1 MKPIE
6 WLGNK
11 LRIIDQTRLPGKV
24 VFTELRDYAEVAA
37 AIREMKVRGAPAIGV
52 AAAYGIAL
60 GAQNIKAESKD
71 KFMSQLDQVLQA
83 FSAARPTAV
92 NLFRAIDRMKKAA
105 SASDFT
111 IIKQA
116 LIDEAKAIHAEEE
129 AATERLS
136 QLGAELIEDGFTIL
150 THCNAG
156 PLATAGYGTA
166 LGVIKAAKEQG
177 KQIDVIA
184 TETRPLLQGAR
195 LTAWELMQENIPTTL
210 ITDSMAGYFMSRGK
224 INCVIVGA
232 DRIAANGDTANKI
245 GTYTLAVLAK
255 ENGIPFYVAAPTSTI
270 DISLGSGE
278 EIPIEERS
286 PEEVTTIGGISL
298 APKGVTAANP
308 AFDVTPHKY
317 ITAIIT
323 EKGIIR
329 NPYLRGLKRV
339 AWWVIRLED
348 DTCS

>member
-11 LRIIDQTRLPGKV
+11 IKIIDQTQLPAKLAYL
-24 VFTELRDYAEVAA
+24 ELRDYKEVVAA
-37 AIREMKVRGAPAIGV
+37 IKEMKVRGAPAIGV

-60 GAQNIKAESKD
+60 GAQNIKVSTRTEFFNQFD
-71 KFMSQLDQVLQA
+71 RILNA
-83 FSAARPTAV
+83 FSTARPTAV

-105 SASDFT
+105 ETSGDVPG
-111 IIKQA
+111 IKHT
-116 LIDEAKAIHAEEE
+116 LIDEAKRIHVEEE
-129 AATERLS
+129 AATSKLS
-136 QLGAELIEDGFTIL
+136 KLGAGLIKNGFTIL

-156 PLATAGYGTA
+156 ALATAGYGTA
-166 LGVIKAAKEQG
+166 LGVIKAAREQG
-177 KQIDVIA
+177 KKIEVIA
-184 TETRPLLQGAR
+184 TETRPLLQGAC
-195 LTAWELMQENIPTTL
+195 LTAWELMQDNIPVTL
-210 ITDSMAGYFMSRGK
+210 ITDSMAGYFLSRGK

-270 DISLGSGE
+270 DLSLSSGA
-278 EIPIEERS
+278 EIPIEERN
-286 PEEVTTIGGISL
+286 PEEVTSIKGVRL
-298 APKGVTAANP
+298 APKGVKAANP

-329 NPYLRGLKRV
+329 KLYLSRLKK
-339 AWWVIRLED
+339 LLSE
-348 DTCS
+348 